1 MLTLDLDTPP
11 SAASA
16 SAALLSDAHSAAFQ
30 RTCVTLTQ
38 ADRWLPVMRVGMP
51 QVRGRLLD
59 LALAAGLPMLLS
71 ANAFARTNSRK
82 EFSSFRLDAA
92 AQIPAWADCALDS
105 AGFVASAKYGD
116 YRWPLDAYLDLAAA
130 RAWSWYAAPDYCVEP
145 EVAHDAAIRRLRIEA
160 TVNMW
165 ERIRHRAAQRGM
177 PGPMGVIQ
185 GWFAD
190 EYVLCADKMFGSRK
204 AHWPAMI
211 GVGSVCRRQLQG
223 PSGVLAILEAL
234 DAVMPEGTTVHLFGV
249 KSGGLRALK
258 RFEHRIA
265 SADSMAWDAQ
275 VRREVPVGRTQEMR
289 AAAMQGWF
297 ERQMQELLQLPPERA
312 RPLQAALF
320 AAAAREPGLEEIAL
334 NAVGDLLGG
343 LHAGNDLEYLDCRHL
358 GAQDAA
364 MVGQLL
370 KHYGAQAFEEEDPEN
385 DYGLGTT
392 YAAVREA
399 LIECGALSQP
409 DAEVSRHERQRG

>member
-1 MLTLDLDTPP
+1 MTARDL
-11 SAASA
+11 
-16 SAALLSDAHSAAFQ
+16 ALWQ
-30 RTCVTLTQ
+30 
-38 ADRWLPVMRVGMP
+38 PVMRVGMP

-92 AQIPAWADCALDS
+92 AQIPEWADCALDS

-116 YRWPLDAYLDLAAA
+116 YRWPLNGYLDLAAA
-130 RAWSWYAAPDYCVEP
+130 RRWSWYAAPDYCVEP
-145 EVAHDAAIRRLRIEA
+145 EVAGNAAIRRLRIEA

-165 ERIRHRAAQRGM
+165 DRISNRAGQRGL
-177 PGPMGVIQ
+177 PAPMGVIQ

-190 EYVLCADKMFGSRK
+190 EYVQCADEMF
-204 AHWPAMI
+204 ADQWPAMVGI
-211 GVGSVCRRQLQG
+211 GSVCRRQLQG

-234 DAVMPEGTTVHLFGV
+234 DTVMPTGTTVHLFGV
-249 KSGGLRALK
+249 KSGGLRSLK

-275 VRREVPVGRTQEMR
+275 VRRDMPVGRTQEMR

-297 ERQMQELLQLPPERA
+297 ERQVAELLRLPAGPTTA
-312 RPLQAALF
+312 TQTPLF
-320 AAAAREPGLEEIAL
+320 APLERERSTEEIAL
-334 NAVGDLLGG
+334 NAVGQALGG
-343 LHAGNDLEYLDCRHL
+343 LHSGDDLEYLDCRHL
-358 GAQDAA
+358 SGQDAA
-364 MVGQLL
+364 MVEQLL
-370 KHYGAQAFEEEDPEN
+370 LHYGPQAFEEEDPEN

-392 YAAVREA
+392 YSAVRAA
-399 LIECGALSQP
+399 LIEAGRLQP
-409 DAEVSRHERQRG
+409 ACETQRPAQRMRA